1 MHFSTSFLFTC
12 LHLIESFRPY
22 RHANLKRLELFEKLF
37 EIEKR
42 DNRKDTHIHSFFV
55 ATIIFYGSAAPKTMT
70 HQFDE
75 FAFHPTS
82 GWIVYRGNAAA
93 KRMRH
98 KGSFLFDR
106 NPDFN
111 GSVGIKD
118 CVITASRPIF
128 VNSIITEYLIRV
140 NAFPLPPRHIPAPH
154 GEGLPPPA
162 PHGPTALSR
171 TAHPSGCGS

>member
-1 MHFSTSFLFTC
+1 
-12 LHLIESFRPY
+12 
-22 RHANLKRLELFEKLF
+22 
-37 EIEKR
+37 
-42 DNRKDTHIHSFFV
+42 
-55 ATIIFYGSAAPKTMT
+55 MT

-140 NAFPLPPRHIPAPH
+140 NAFLFRRRCRMTIEFLCELDKQSLP
-154 GEGLPPPA
+154 
-162 PHGPTALSR
+162 
-171 TAHPSGCGS
+171 